1 MTMTMFSVNPQSGEQ
16 FAEFETWDD
25 ETLSEVILQ
34 ASYEFEDWSKLTP
47 LADRC
52 LLLKRMADVL
62 RDDQELLAELITLE
76 MGKLFTESM
85 AEIEKC
91 AVLCDYYA
99 ENAQIHLADEVIET
113 EASSSFVSYQPMGVV
128 LGVMPWNY
136 PFWQALRFAIP
147 TVTAGNI
154 AIMKHA
160 SNVPQCALAIEE
172 VFRKSGFPDNIFTT
186 LMISSSQ
193 VEAVIRN
200 PIVQAVSLTGS
211 EKAGRSVASIA
222 GSELKKA
229 VLELGGSDAF
239 IVLDNANIKQAV
251 AGAVTGRFV
260 NMGQTCIASKRFIID
275 AFLFDEF
282 VQKFK
287 QAVEEKFPTEGK
299 INSPMEKEAS
309 LAPMARQDL
318 LDKLHQ
324 QVMDSVALGA
334 TIITG
339 GYQLDCPGYYYA
351 PTILS
356 DVTSNMPAYNEELF
370 GPVAIVLKASEP
382 AHALGIA
389 NASNY
394 GLSGSIW
401 SDDMATAESMARNME
416 SGLTFIN
423 SPSFSDPRLP
433 FGGVKN
439 SGYGRE
445 LSALGI
451 REFTNIK
458 TIWIK

>member
-1 MTMTMFSVNPQSGEQ
+1 
-16 FAEFETWDD
+16 
-25 ETLSEVILQ
+25 
-34 ASYEFEDWSKLTP
+34 
-47 LADRC
+47 
-52 LLLKRMADVL
+52 
-62 RDDQELLAELITLE
+62 
-76 MGKLFTESM
+76 
-85 AEIEKC
+85 
-91 AVLCDYYA
+91 
-99 ENAQIHLADEVIET
+99 
-113 EASSSFVSYQPMGVV
+113 
-128 LGVMPWNY
+128 
-136 PFWQALRFAIP
+136 
-147 TVTAGNI
+147 
-154 AIMKHA
+154 
-160 SNVPQCALAIEE
+160 
-172 VFRKSGFPDNIFTT
+172 
-186 LMISSSQ
+186 
-193 VEAVIRN
+193 
-200 PIVQAVSLTGS
+200 
-211 EKAGRSVASIA
+211 
-222 GSELKKA
+222 
-229 VLELGGSDAF
+229 
-239 IVLDNANIKQAV
+239 
-251 AGAVTGRFV
+251 
-260 NMGQTCIASKRFIID
+260 MGQTCIASKRFIID

-299 INSPMEKEAS
+299 ISSPMEKEAS

>member
-1 MTMTMFSVNPQSGEQ
+1 MTMFSVNPQSGEQ

-91 AVLCDYYA
+91 AALCDYYA

-113 EASSSFVSYQPMGVV
+113 EASNSFVSYQPLGVV

-260 NMGQTCIASKRFIID
+260 NMGQTCIASKRFIIE

-318 LDKLHQ
+318 LDELHQ
-324 QVMDSVALGA
+324 QVIDSVALGA